1 MGIDATCRVKI
12 CFVGGNRKEALE
24 LLNRIKANDIII
36 DDIGKLDFKEKW
48 IADNDVTQ
56 EGNKPMTILS
66 FICDDRDFWFER
78 WGLRAIKDNVKS
90 WDVINSWEDYA
101 DWHVGY
107 CEFCKTVGC
116 ILELETCAEQEHKE
130 RFVIDANGIILLR
143 EENYIMDRDSLDSEW
158 FNLEYGKKSFD
169 NLIIEHYM
177 LEHQP
182 S

>member
-1 MGIDATCRVKI
+1 MIQ
-12 CFVGGNRKEALE
+12 
-24 LLNRIKANDIII
+24 IIGMFS
-36 DDIGKLDFKEKW
+36 DTKFCNQLRNFLDFKEKW
-48 IADNDVTQ
+48 IDDTDVTQ

-90 WDVINSWEDYA
+90 WDIINSWEDYA

-169 NLIIEHYM
+169 DLIIEHFM
-177 LEHQP
+177 LEHQRP
-182 S
+182 